1 MQPQPVSPRI
11 DDPMALLLACH
22 DKVRRFS
29 DLLLRLRDHLV
40 QHGADGQARDA
51 ARSILRYFDLA
62 APLHH
67 ADEDTDLYPA
77 LLALEDAAVTQRIL
91 ALSTEHEVQDA
102 QWRELSAWL
111 RALAADEQPTEIP
124 HALIDTFASHQTAHA
139 EAEERDVY
147 PAACRLP
154 ASTLA
159 RIAQAM
165 VERRS
170 QPG

>member
-1 MQPQPVSPRI
+1 MPPEPVSPRI

-29 DLLLRLRDHLV
+29 SLLLRLRDHVL

-51 ARSILRYFDLA
+51 AQSILRYFDLA

-67 ADEDTDLYPA
+67 ADEDADLYPA
-77 LLALEDAAVTQRIL
+77 LLALGDAAVTQRIL
-91 ALSTEHEVQDA
+91 ALSAEHEAQEA

-111 RALAADEQPTEIP
+111 RPLAAGEPRADTP
-124 HALIDTFASHQTAHA
+124 HALIDAFASHQTAHA
-139 EAEERDVY
+139 DAEERDVY
-147 PAACRLP
+147 PAARRL
-154 ASTLA
+154 SSELLA
-159 RIAQAM
+159 RIARAM
-165 VERRS
+165 VARRV